1 MPKQY
6 VNKENLARF
15 WNNAKA
21 EIQSTVD
28 TGVESVGTE
37 IDNINAELDTKANVS
52 HTHAIS
58 DVTNLQTTL
67 NGKANSSHTHAIAD
81 VTDLQTTLNGKANT
95 SHTHNIS
102 DVSGLQDELNS
113 KIESIP
119 VASSSVLGGINVGY
133 TTSGKNYAVQL
144 DENNK
149 AFVNV
154 NWTDT
159 NTTYNNATTSTD
171 GLMSSEDK
179 AKLDSVEA
187 NANNYSLPTASDSTK
202 GGILTGYTTSDKNYA
217 VDVDSNG
224 KAFVNVPWVD
234 TNTTYSNATT
244 SNAGLMSSADKT
256 KLDGIA
262 AGANKYTLTA
272 ATSTALGGVLSGG
285 DITVSSTGT
294 VTVNNA
300 TTADSLTTARTF
312 ALSGDVTGSGT
323 FNGSSNVTITATVAD
338 DSHNHTI
345 ANIDNLQTTL
355 NSKAPLAS
363 PSLTG
368 TPTAPTANAGTN
380 TTQIATTA
388 FVNAAI
394 NSIEALN
401 GALVYKGAAATADE
415 LPADAGV
422 GYTYKASASFS
433 IGDVNVEVGDLI
445 VCSENTGT
453 DPTWDVFEGNIDGA
467 VTGPASA
474 VNDRI
479 ATFNGSTGKVIK
491 DGGYTISQL
500 RASATSTANG
510 LMTSTMVTKLNGIAS
525 GANKYTLPVAGS
537 NLGGI
542 KTDYTTSGKNYAV
555 AVDSDGSAY
564 VNVPWT
570 DTNTTYG
577 AATPTANGLMT
588 STMVTKLNGIANNAN
603 NYSLPTATSTTLGG
617 VRIGY
622 AESGKNYPV
631 ELNSSN
637 QMFVNV
643 PWTDTNTTYNDATT
657 SARGLMTSTM
667 VAKLNGIANNANNY
681 SHPTSSGNKHIP
693 SGGSSGQILRWSAD
707 GTAAWGNDNNTTYS
721 AATTST
727 NGLMTSAMVTKL
739 NGITNSADSVLISRS
754 LTSGTKIGTITI
766 NGTATDLYCQT
777 NTDTKYTAGTGLT
790 LSGTQFV
797 HANYTSAK
805 TVGNAASPGFGGTFA
820 IPRIIVNAQGHIT
833 SLTTSNITIPSTAAS
848 GGTSGLMTGGAQS
861 FNGTK
866 TFTGSVVI
874 SNTTAATSA
883 TTGALQVRGGI
894 GCSKAIYAATGFYV
908 TSAREEKEDIEDTHI
923 DGLDVINKTKIV
935 DYHYINDPE
944 KQDRIGFIADDSD
957 AILLNKGGDKVDLY
971 NAIGVIMRS
980 IQQLNNK
987 IETLE
992 KKLY

>member
-15 WNNAKA
+15 WDKAKV

-37 IDNINAELDTKANVS
+37 IDSINAELDTKANVS

-67 NGKANSSHTHAIAD
+67 NGKANSSHTHTIAN

-102 DVSGLQDELNS
+102 DVSGLQSELDS

-144 DENNK
+144 DVNNK
-149 AFVNV
+149 AFVSV
-154 NWTDT
+154 PWTDT

-179 AKLDSVEA
+179 AKLNGIAA

-202 GGILTGYTTSDKNYA
+202 GGILTGYAASGKNYA

-224 KAFVNVPWVD
+224 KAFVNVPWTD
-234 TNTTYSNATT
+234 TNTTYNNATT

-256 KLDGIA
+256 KLDGIS
-262 AGANKYTLTA
+262 AGANNYSLPVA
-272 ATSTALGGVLSGG
+272 GTSLGGILSGG
-285 DITVSSTGT
+285 DITVSSAGS

-300 TTADSLTTARTF
+300 STADKLTTSRTF
-312 ALSGDVTGSGT
+312 TLSGDVTGSGT
-323 FNGSSNVTITATVAD
+323 FNGSSNLTISVSVND

-355 NSKAPLAS
+355 NGKAPLES

-401 GALVYKGAAATADE
+401 GAMVYKGAVATSNE
-415 LPADAGV
+415 LPTNAGV
-422 GYTYKASASFS
+422 GYTYKASAPFS
-433 IGDVNVEVGDLI
+433 IDGVNVEIGDLI
-445 VCSENTGT
+445 VCSENAGS
-453 DPTWDVFEGNIDGA
+453 DPTWDVFEGNLDGA

-474 VNDRI
+474 VDDRI
-479 ATFNGSTGKVIK
+479 ATFNGATGKIIK
-491 DGGYTISQL
+491 DSGYTISQL

-510 LMTSTMVTKLNGIAS
+510 LMTSAMVTKLNGIAT

-570 DTNTTYG
+570 DTNTTYND
-577 AATPTANGLMT
+577 ATTSSRGLMT
-588 STMVTKLNGIANNAN
+588 SAMVTKLNGIANNAN

-617 VRIGY
+617 VKIGY
-622 AESGKNYPV
+622 TESGKNYPV
-631 ELNSSN
+631 ELNSN
-637 QMFVNV
+637 GQMFVNV
-643 PWTDTNTTYNDATT
+643 PWTDTNTTY
-657 SARGLMTSTM
+657 SA
-667 VAKLNGIANNANNY
+667 GI
-681 SHPTSSGNKHIP
+681 
-693 SGGSSGQILRWSAD
+693 
-707 GTAAWGNDNNTTYS
+707 
-721 AATTST
+721 
-727 NGLMTSAMVTKL
+727 
-739 NGITNSADSVLISRS
+739 
-754 LTSGTKIGTITI
+754 
-766 NGTATDLYCQT
+766 
-777 NTDTKYTAGTGLT
+777 GLT
-790 LSGTQFV
+790 LSAGSIPTFN
-797 HANYTSAK
+797 HANYTSAT
-805 TVGNAASPGFGGTFA
+805 TVGSESSPSWGGTFA
-820 IPRIIVNAQGHIT
+820 IPRITVNAQGHIT
-833 SLTTSNITIPSTAAS
+833 SLTTSNITMPSGSAS
-848 GGTSGLMTGGAQS
+848 GNVAGLMTGGTQS

-883 TTGALQVRGGI
+883 TTGALQVKGGI
-894 GCSKAIYAATGFYV
+894 GCNGAIYAATGFYV

-971 NAIGVIMRS
+971 NAIGVIMKS